1 MIYSFRD
8 FTLDDRLYQLC
19 RAGEIV
25 EIEPKIFDLLAY
37 LILHRDHS
45 VTRDELMA
53 QLWAD
58 QVISETTLTHCVA
71 KVRKAVQDDGVRQHV
86 IKTQHG
92 RGYRFIADVHEYA
105 REDQQKTVPEASS
118 LLPLRLPLERFQQ
131 PVSLTALAP
140 VTDAM
145 WAPSL
150 RSSSSSPQKGAPGGV
165 PHGEQEHAGGQSD
178 VWVLATENSAA
189 MDVLLRGWDYFL
201 RYTPETNIQ
210 ARQLLQQAVELDPH
224 YALAYTCLGATYYI
238 EWCLFWS
245 LDPSSLDTAFSLA
258 QEALASDPTF
268 PYSYTLQAG
277 VYLMQRRYAEAI
289 ATAQRAIARDPTCA
303 HCYGTLADV
312 LIHTGQPGEALPL
325 VKKAMQLEPLQASY
339 LAAIL
344 GHAYRLLGRNEE
356 AILAFKRTVNRNP
369 NVVLARSQLVAVYS
383 ELGRKEEARA
393 ELEEVLRIVPHAS
406 LEVVRQVVPYKDYA
420 EVERLLTAFRQA
432 GLE

>member
-1 MIYSFRD
+1 MIYIFRD
-8 FTLDDRLYQLC
+8 FTLDDRLYQLRC
-19 RAGEIV
+19 AGETV
-25 EIEPKIFDLLAY
+25 EVEPKVFDLLAY
-37 LILHRDHS
+37 LIAHRDRS

-58 QVISETTLTHCVA
+58 QVISDTTLTHCVA

-105 REDQQKTVPEASS
+105 GEDQQKTVPEAS
-118 LLPLRLPLERFQQ
+118 
-131 PVSLTALAP
+131 
-140 VTDAM
+140 

-150 RSSSSSPQKGAPGGV
+150 RSSSSSPREGAPGSV
-165 PHGEQEHAGGQSD
+165 PHGERENAGAQSD
-178 VWVLATENSAA
+178 VWVIATENPAA
-189 MDVLLRGWDYFL
+189 MDLLLRGWDYFL

-238 EWCLFWS
+238 EWCLFWNC
-245 LDPSSLDTAFSLA
+245 DPSSLDTAFSLA
-258 QEALASDPTF
+258 QEAPAPDPTF
-268 PYSYTLQAG
+268 PYSCTLQAG

-289 ATAQRAIARDPTCA
+289 SAAQCAIARDPTCA
-303 HCYGTLADV
+303 YCYGTLADV

-325 VKKAMQLEPLQASY
+325 VKKAMQLDPLQASY

-344 GHAYRLLGRNEE
+344 GHTYRLLGNNEE

-369 NVVLARSQLVAVYS
+369 NVVLARSQLAAVYG

-406 LEVVRQVVPYKDYA
+406 LEVVRQVVPYKDDA